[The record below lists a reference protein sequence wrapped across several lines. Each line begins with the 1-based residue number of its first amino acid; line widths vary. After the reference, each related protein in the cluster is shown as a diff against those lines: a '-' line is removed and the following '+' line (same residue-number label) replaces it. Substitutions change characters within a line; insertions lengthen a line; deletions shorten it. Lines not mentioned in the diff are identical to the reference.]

1 MARGVTVVGA
11 VGGVGASTLAA
22 LLARRWAADGERVTL
37 VDLDPVGGG
46 IDVLLGIEAVEGVRW
61 ADLGGVRGTLDGADL
76 DGLLPTWRGVE
87 VLSGDRRTGPVEGE
101 AFRAVWPA
109 LSGAGR
115 VVVADLPGHALVP
128 SDGGPG
134 PLAGGRDV
142 LLVTGQDVL
151 GVAGGVRVRG
161 TLGSQVPLVLRRRAR
176 ARVAPLEAARLLDAD
191 LVGLLPGDR
200 SLAEATDRGFGP
212 VVAAWSPLGRSVR
225 RIARGLPRG

>member
-1 MARGVTVVGA
+1 VTVVGA

-22 LLARRWAADGERVTL
+22 LLARRWAADGEHVTL

-46 IDVLLGIEAVEGVRW
+46 IEVLLGIEAVEGVRW

-87 VLSGDRRTGPVEGE
+87 VLSGDRQAGPVEGE
-101 AFRAVWPA
+101 ALRAVWSA

-115 VVVADLPGHALVP
+115 LVVADLPGHALRHA
-128 SDGGPG
+128 DDRPG
-134 PLAGGRDV
+134 PIVGRDV
-142 LLVTGQDVL
+142 LLVTGQDVV

-161 TLGSQVPLVLRRRAR
+161 TLGPRVRVALRRRAG

-191 LVGLLPGDR
+191 LAGLLPTDR
-200 SLAEATDRGFGP
+200 SLAGATDRGLGP
-212 VVAAWSPLGRSVR
+212 LVAPWSPLGRSVR

>member
-1 MARGVTVVGA
+1 VTVVGA
-11 VGGVGASTLAA
+11 VGGVGASTLAV
-22 LLARRWAADGERVTL
+22 LLARRWAADGESVTL

-46 IDVLLGIEAVEGVRW
+46 IEVLLGIEAVEGIRW
-61 ADLGGVRGTLDGADL
+61 ADLGGVRGTLESTDL
-76 DGLLPTWRGVE
+76 DGLLPTWCGVD

-101 AFRAVWPA
+101 ALRAVWGA

-115 VVVADLPGHALVP
+115 VVVADLPGHAAIAP
-128 SDGGPG
+128 DGGPG
-134 PLAGGRDV
+134 PLSGGRDV

-161 TLGSQVPLVLRRRAR
+161 SLGSRVQLVLRRRAR
-176 ARVAPLEAARLLDAD
+176 ARVAPLEAAQLLDAD

-200 SLAEATDRGFGP
+200 RLPEGADRGFGP

-225 RIARGLPRG
+225 RIARGLARG